1 MRWLNTL
8 TPWRIVGLLTLL
20 CLGLAGL
27 ARSPQAQPTS
37 ADPIQRAWQLAQIS
51 GSYRYSIDLAQT
63 TTAAPSLANAGANPQ
78 RSERLSINGAIDQA
92 ADRMEMTIANNAE
105 QNVSNSFALKI
116 EQGRSF
122 GRYGTGNWQPIEQSS
137 DLFAPA
143 GDPLGFLAGL
153 EQVTS
158 LGKETRS
165 VGTLR
170 LEFQHYRFNFNGEQF
185 ANYLQPKL
193 EAQLRQRGELPAG
206 MSLDTST
213 SYAQMSGT
221 GEVWLD
227 QHGLPSRLSLNLNL
241 PAQADGSNVSAT
253 IRSDFFDFDQR
264 RLALASSSFWQ
275 QPDRWLG
282 YRLDQAQRQLQPLAQ
297 IALIPCLEILLL
309 ALAVAFWRKRRTQT
323 IMAASVISAMLITPM
338 LQAENVAAT
347 RSKQLAKQAEQTEQ
361 QAQAELQQQ
370 AITKT
375 QNLWQPNT
383 KPEAQTLSPKQLASN
398 GSDSD
403 GDGLSDADEDD
414 WYSCAT
420 IGSSTGYCAGVSN
433 AKDYDGD
440 GLSDGAEVNQLGT
453 LPRNSDSDGDSI
465 PDGLEV
471 KGFRYQGQQWYLDP
485 LSNDSNQDGL
495 LDSVD
500 CGIWSQTSNA
510 YNPNATCPDTDGD
523 GQPDLF
529 DRDNDNDGI
538 NDDVDLSP
546 NLLSNAVF
554 DDQNPLKLQIDNL
567 KTNRP
572 VFVDFQLRPTDL
584 EHLSYSSRI
593 LDWPANDNQGQIQRV
608 LDTTFATSTNSD
620 IRINAINADYGDVM
634 MVPMLEI
641 TMPYSTGH
649 YANLPITTT
658 YQNNQRQ
665 LGVGVEQWLDSSE
678 LDPYGITV
686 RDLDTNSGNLLAY
699 VPVVRVS
706 NSMGGNPA
714 AFAARMLYYPE
725 QGSNGTANWGAAQQ
739 VRLVWLVQMI
749 TDECVDA
756 EADPST
762 CARQENL
769 SIVQIYDETWSLAG
783 MSVSE
788 DHGAKTA
795 IMYEQPS
802 SDSNLQLDDELWMV
816 AWNLNNTFIRGRDCD
831 TLNGTTCQ
839 GNGQRDVRINNLA
852 SQIANW
858 SSNSSN
864 VAVQTSNF
872 LHEGYVSQVSMQ
884 QIRDLLETQFNSYSS
899 QTNPSL
905 LIAQEKSNR
914 SLNLQDGA
922 GLSNGLARFDLNPNT
937 IKLTTIAGMSW
948 ATYQFINGA
957 WQNYAV
963 DDYLTLL
970 ETTLRTNQTFIQNE
984 VGEELSGKLIWAQLF
999 YASINQGFLGLAEID
1014 NVPVWKPSADA
1025 LTEQDYQ
1032 ATWFVNPS
1040 PSGGHGFAAT
1050 ANLYAEQLQKVYKN
1064 LRKAQSTANKWA
1076 KFDRTLSHD
1085 KIDPTT
1091 LQGLKTV
1098 RAATNY
1104 AIGVSI
1110 GLTLLGGTLLLIG
1123 LTTNNAALIK
1133 TSQIILTAASM
1144 LLVVTRITMI
1154 VSQMTAVVRAGST
1167 LISTLSMLQ
1176 SVAKANRS
1184 LGTVNLVI
1192 ALTMIWGVFIFQLAS
1207 GQFSWGS
1214 HSANLALAQA
1224 IAATIMIFVM
1234 LVIAFI
1240 PIIGPLIVA
1249 IISLVDLILRLFNIR
1264 GFSDW
1269 MSQFIADQL
1278 YEANNLLDN
1287 LSDPNRLKITSKTI
1301 DLLYPELGFV
1311 RSNALSMTFAVTNTL
1326 KYNDHFDV
1334 GDARRS
1340 TFRYWLQTSAT
1351 DQHAALDQNQM
1362 RNEWDAIGNRQIQTS
1377 TEISLPQAL
1386 PFSDVGTGIN
1396 RSLDQQLFITEA
1408 SVAPYEGCWLLVT
1421 FEVDCTWYDT
1431 KGSSHSN
1438 IGEFQYFDILPDTI
1452 EQFANLDW
1460 NMNPDLRFN
1469 QIKDADGDGLIS
1481 QALGGVDPD
1490 DTRFDSDNDG
1500 LSDYVEL
1507 SNGTNPQNAD
1517 SDQDQLSDFEE
1528 HAYHSNPLNRDSDS
1542 DGLVDYVE
1550 FKQGWLV
1557 AYSDLSSTQTKL
1569 ARIWSGNSS
1578 DADNDSLS
1586 DLEEYTFGFNPWV
1599 ATDPSLIDNL
1609 VEIERLTVNEQ
1620 NAPRLLAQFGEREQ
1634 SQAFADSSG
1643 ANHTLRCSPSQ
1654 CPSLAIGRYANGVKF
1669 DGTNDQLNSNVGM
1682 LELAQASFTLAA
1694 WVKTTSTKQ
1703 AIITKNDGDST
1714 WERGEKSFYINAN
1727 GQPTFV
1733 GFGNNY
1739 ITSNQS
1745 VNDDR
1750 WHHVAVEWDYPN
1762 LTGTIYI
1769 DGVDRTNRASTN
1781 YRSNNRDNANDT
1793 LKVGR
1798 NNSNSNEAANNFK
1811 GLLDEVA
1818 VFDRTLGTAQINDL
1832 MQGRY
1837 NPNDRLLAPGAALSY
1852 QATISNT
1859 LPAQSVNGQLTAS
1872 NQTSDPDLA
1881 NPNIALRME
1890 TLDRQQSYRNS
1901 ASSNETAS
1909 CLGQR
1914 CPTSELLG
1922 GRDYAVRF
1930 DGVDDQLIIPMQLD
1944 ADIATGE
1951 MLRSLKFSIK
1961 LEQLPA
1967 AGQTATIY
1975 SSVVSATSDLQL
1987 AINSAG
1993 NLVISV
1999 GGSTSSS
2006 YYNGST
2012 TDSTWRKPHYSV
2024 YSFANNLNTWVEVQ
2038 LDYRNFSDTTGR
2050 TTLSINGTQDSRLD
2064 YSYWPRLNIGNARLG
2079 ANAISKAF
2087 QGSLGYLWATNEKNV
2102 RLLDLNFNEDYG
2114 YTGNYYHNTAGN
2126 QQALSCGTSST
2137 CPSYLLQGYNG
2148 QAIRLD
2154 GNDDYLNLPNNASFT
2169 PGERTLRM
2177 AVKLEQLPAS
2187 GQVVSLLDTVCANS
2201 NSYCLDLT
2209 INSSGQLVM
2218 HISPG
2223 TTLTSSTI
2231 FSQANLNT
2239 WVQLEFDFVIG
2250 FNSSSRSSV
2259 MVYANGSLVLID
2271 SQFSIGPL
2279 ELAPSRIGRSV
2290 ANTNPL
2296 KASIDD
2302 LFIQGSYNLSFDAPP
2317 FDSEM
2322 RNHVNQAR
2330 VASCEFVL
2338 TCPAFEQNGRYDQAL
2353 SFDGLNDSL
2362 LLDRSISEDFSV
2374 GFWLRSNQTSGAAS
2388 NWWQGAGLID
2398 ANVLSPSNDFG
2409 ISLGN
2414 NGQVMFG
2421 LGNSNGT
2428 STTIKT
2434 GAVNDNQWH
2443 HVVAT
2448 RHKQTGAI
2456 KLYLDGTL
2464 TISGTGHLNRLDIPH
2479 LRIGAALNNSNF
2491 YQGQLDELVVIP
2503 AVIERDAVQF
2513 LMQSTYPAI
2522 KIDADFAPFHLPAQT
2537 SMVVSSTTQVNANII
2552 SSQQRF
2558 EQAAE
2563 AAIALQQNIG
2573 YPVTDLN
2580 ANKLPIFLP
2589 FEDVPGSQIFKN
2601 VGNVS
2606 YWSNLG
2612 YDKTNLDCSN
2622 PDCPSAGLRG
2632 YVERAAYFDGNGDHL
2647 RFSDQCCSPEATTI
2661 AAWVNGNS
2669 GTIVDLRNP
2678 NNATGLRLAYDN
2690 FLITIDLDG
2699 STASGG
2705 NASFVV
2711 PFELPEGQW
2720 SHVVANY
2727 DKANQLAT
2735 VYINGQL
2742 AASTALPGANGTHA
2756 NMSSQFPTIGANQ
2769 GDGGDFYRGYLDD
2782 LRIYQVVL
2790 SASQIQTL
2798 YTTSAPMLKFEFDE
2812 EQNASEFHDRSQSG
2826 YLGKP
2831 ITTQC
2836 ATLDLESIRA
2846 NQLATSPSTLYVDKA
2861 NDRLASIRLNTQVT
2875 QPLSASSVLCAGDQL
2890 SVGLINSNGS
2900 TSLIANKTIDVKAV
2914 GNGSAIFQQ
2923 GSNRITLRWTID
2935 DQPLYR
2941 HNPAP
2946 GTDGKI
2952 GRTVLFDGKG
2962 AIQVDQAN
2970 AINNLQN
2977 QFTILA
2983 WVKPDT
2989 ITDTTSLQRFIAAG
3003 RDNSVNGF
3011 GFGLSGSALNFG
3023 IFGGFK
3029 YSSSAT
3035 VAPRVWQQVAV
3046 VFDAS
3051 NDAKFYLDGEYI
3063 DTIAGSSAVP
3073 INNDDP
3079 LFIGA
3084 STDQQGLFNDQF
3096 RGQLDELTIYQREL
3110 STAEIYNLYLRDLRW
3125 YRARSTSYLTI
3136 DNDQPIVSLLA
3147 SNNYRANAPFQ
3158 LAVSAT
3164 DPSSSIRLVDMG
3176 VRGPNA
3182 STYEWTSVAVCA
3194 EAQANNAAW
3203 CPVIDPSKF
3212 GGAGSY
3218 QVIFRAVDA
3227 VGHET
3232 TSATTTLYV
3241 DGAGPTATLEHNQ
3254 NWRALQPVANHEL
3267 QWTLALSG
3275 TISDPQFGNG
3285 IAGSGLEQ
3293 TKVLIGLFDQQNRL
3307 IGSESWQQAQVVGE
3321 RWSIEYHISGSR
3333 PSGSYRVEMSAV
3345 DQVGNQLTTALR
3357 ANQQQTLLLDARP
3370 PSVDLFQTIAATP
3383 LMSETWQISGTLNEL
3398 PSWHGAVASY
3408 HFETAA
3414 ARNDSSGNNYHASC
3428 DACPSSATGQ
3438 FGMAASFNP
3447 ANQQRLTVAATAS
3460 LNLSQASFS
3469 AWIKP
3474 NWNSSSGSAYSI
3486 LALADSSNTRYN
3498 WQVASDYRSIRLFN
3512 GSTTSSISATITPN
3526 QWQHVALVQTGSEWT
3541 AYLNGT
3547 NLGSVEQSFG
3557 TASNLPLQIG
3567 SAKPNSGFFNGQL
3580 DEVQIYQRAL
3590 SAREI
3595 YGLAQSEHAGV
3606 NQAQIWLEA
3615 YHFDGSPSSEIWQS
3629 APIQAQGT
3637 DLATWSYN
3645 PPAASEGFYQLHVR
3659 GNDAFANTNDERII
3673 WRGSIDTQA
3682 PRVSINAT
3690 QGGSGANSYTDY
3702 VISAED
3708 LFIDENSLLSPCAGS
3723 PISYGYYPNPARINR
3738 LSVSCRVN
3746 GHSQSV
3752 VIAKACDY
3760 AGHCS
3765 TSSVDPLPTPTPTAT
3780 AIPSSTPIASATPTA
3795 SATAIP
3801 SATPSATTVPSVTA
3815 TGVPSATPTAIATT
3829 TATASATAI
3838 ASLTATA
3845 TATLTATPTKTAT
3858 ATVTATAT
3866 TTPTKT
3872 ATATAVPPITPSP
3885 TPTIVLWYFPWVTV
3899 Q

>member
-1 MRWLNTL
+1 MRWLNML

-27 ARSPQAQPTS
+27 ARSPQALSSTD
-37 ADPIQRAWQLAQIS
+37 DPIQRAWQLAQTS

-78 RSERLSINGAIDQA
+78 RTERLSINGDIDQA

-105 QNVSNSFALKI
+105 QNTSNSFALKI

-158 LGKETRS
+158 LGNETRR
-165 VGTLR
+165 VGSLR
-170 LEFQHYRFNFNGEQF
+170 LEFQHYQFNFNGEQF

-213 SYAQMSGT
+213 SYAQMQGT

-241 PAQADGSNVSAT
+241 PAQADGSTVSAT
-253 IRSDFFDFDQR
+253 IRSDFFDFDQS
-264 RLALASSSFWQ
+264 RLTLASSSFWQ
-275 QPDRWLG
+275 QPDRWLA
-282 YRLDQAQRQLQPLAQ
+282 YRFEQAQRQLQPLAQ
-297 IALIPCLEILLL
+297 IALIPYLEILLL

-323 IMAASVISAMLITPM
+323 ILAASVISAMLITPM
-338 LQAENVAAT
+338 LQAENVAAA

-361 QAQAELQQQ
+361 QAQVELQQQ

-383 KPEAQTLSPKQLASN
+383 KPEAQALSPKQLASN

-420 IGSSTGYCAGVSN
+420 LGSSTGYCAGVSN
-433 AKDYDGD
+433 AKDSDGD

-485 LSNDSNQDGL
+485 LSNDSNQDGM

-500 CGIWSQTSNA
+500 CGIWSQTSSS
-510 YNPNATCPDTDGD
+510 YNPNAICPDTDSD
-523 GQPDLF
+523 GQPDVF

-546 NLLSNAVF
+546 NLLSNTVF

-620 IRINAINADYGDVM
+620 LRINAINADYGDVM

-665 LGVGVEQWLDSSE
+665 LGVGVDQWLDSSE

-749 TDECVDA
+749 TDECIDA

-769 SIVQIYDETWSLAG
+769 SIVQVYDEEWSLAG

-795 IMYEQPS
+795 IIYEQPS
-802 SDSNLQLDDELWMV
+802 SDSNLQLDDELWMA
-816 AWNLNNTFIRGRDCD
+816 AWNMNNTFIRGRDCD

-852 SQIANW
+852 SQIASW

-864 VAVQTSNF
+864 LAVQTSNF
-872 LHEGYVSQVSMQ
+872 LHEGYLSQVSMQ
-884 QIRDLLETQFNSYSS
+884 QITDLLETQFNSYSS

-922 GLSNGLARFDLNPNT
+922 GLINGLARFDLNPST

-948 ATYQFINGA
+948 ATYQYINGA

-970 ETTLRTNQTFIQNE
+970 ETTLRNNQAFIQNE

-1014 NVPVWKPSADA
+1014 SVPVWKPSADA

-1064 LRKAQSTANKWA
+1064 LRKAQSTSNKWA

-1123 LTTNNAALIK
+1123 LTTNNATLIK

-1249 IISLVDLILRLFNIR
+1249 IISLVDLILKLFNIR

-1287 LSDPNRLKITSKTI
+1287 LSDPNRLNITSKTI
-1301 DLLYPELGFV
+1301 DLKFPELGFV
-1311 RSNALSMTFAVTNTL
+1311 RSNALSMTFAITNTL
-1326 KYNDHFDV
+1326 KYNNHFDV
-1334 GDARRS
+1334 SDARRS
-1340 TFRYWLQTSAT
+1340 TFRYWLQRSAT
-1351 DQHAALDQNQM
+1351 DQHAALEQNQM

-1377 TEISLPQAL
+1377 AEISLPEAL
-1386 PFSDVGTGIN
+1386 PFSEVGTGIN

-1408 SVAPYEGCWLLVT
+1408 SVAPYEGCWLVT
-1421 FEVDCTWYDT
+1421 TIEVDCTWYDT

-1452 EQFANLDW
+1452 EEFANLNW
-1460 NMNPDLRFN
+1460 NMNTDLRFN

-1481 QALGGVDPD
+1481 QALVGGVDPD

-1507 SNGTNPQNAD
+1507 SNGTNPLNAD

-1528 HAYHSNPLNRDSDS
+1528 HAYHTNPLKRDSDS

-1557 AYSDLSSTQTKL
+1557 GYTDLSSNQTKL

-1609 VEIERLTVNEQ
+1609 VEIEQLTVNEQ
-1620 NAPRLLAQFGEREQ
+1620 NAPRLLAQFGEREP

-1643 ANHTLRCSPSQ
+1643 ANHTLRCSSTQ

-1669 DGTNDQLNSNVGM
+1669 DGTNNQLNSNVGM

-1781 YRSNNRDNANDT
+1781 YRTNNRDNPNDT

-1798 NNSNSNEAANNFK
+1798 SNFNSNEAANNFK

-1901 ASSNETAS
+1901 AGSNETAY

-1914 CPTSELLG
+1914 CPTSELLS

-1975 SSVVSATSDLQL
+1975 SSVVSATSDLQI

-1993 NLVISV
+1993 NLVVSV

-2064 YSYWPRLNIGNARLG
+2064 YSYWSRLNIGNAMLG
-2079 ANAISKAF
+2079 ANVSSKAF

-2126 QQALSCGTSST
+2126 QQALSCGTTST
-2137 CPSYLLQGYNG
+2137 CPSYQLQGYKG

-2169 PGERTLRM
+2169 PGERNLRM

-2239 WVQLEFDFVIG
+2239 WVQLEFDFVIA

-2271 SQFSIGPL
+2271 SQFTIGTL

-2290 ANTNPL
+2290 ANTNPI

-2302 LFIQGSYNLSFDAPP
+2302 LFVQGSYNLSFDAPP

-2338 TCPAFEQNGRYDQAL
+2338 TCPAFEPNGRYDQAL

-2362 LLDRSISEDFSV
+2362 LLDRSISEDFSI

-2398 ANVLSPSNDFG
+2398 GNVLSPSNDFG

-2414 NGQVMFG
+2414 NGQVLFG

-2428 STTIKT
+2428 SSTIKA

-2443 HVVAT
+2443 HIVAT

-2464 TISGTGHLNRLDIPH
+2464 AISGTGHLNRLDIPH

-2537 SMVVSSTTQVNANII
+2537 SMVVSSTAQVNANII

-2632 YVERAAYFDGNGDHL
+2632 YVERAAYFDGNDDHL

-2669 GTIVDLRNP
+2669 GTIADLRNP

-2705 NASFVV
+2705 NVSFVV

-2756 NMSSQFPTIGANQ
+2756 SMSSQFPTIGANQ

-2790 SASQIQTL
+2790 SASQIQSL
-2798 YTTSAPMLKFEFDE
+2798 YTTSAPILKFEFDE
-2812 EQNASEFHDRSQSG
+2812 EQNASEFHDSSQAG

-2846 NQLATSPSTLYVDKA
+2846 NQLATSPSTLYVAKA
-2861 NDRLASIRLNTQVT
+2861 NDRLASLRLTTQVT

-2890 SVGLINSNGS
+2890 SIGLINSDGS

-2941 HNPAP
+2941 HNPTP

-2970 AINNLQN
+2970 PINNLQN
-2977 QFTILA
+2977 QFTILG
-2983 WVKPDT
+2983 WIKPDT

-3003 RDNSVNGF
+3003 RDNSLNGF
-3011 GFGLSGSALNFG
+3011 GFGLSGSNLNFG

-3073 INNDDP
+3073 INSDDP
-3079 LFIGA
+3079 LYIGA

-3136 DNDQPIVSLLA
+3136 DNDQPSVSLLA
-3147 SNNYRANAPFQ
+3147 SNHYRANAPFQ

-3164 DPSSSIRLVDMG
+3164 DPSSRVSLVDMG
-3176 VRGPNA
+3176 VRGPQA

-3203 CPVIDPSKF
+3203 CPVIDPSEF
-3212 GGAGSY
+3212 GGAGTY
-3218 QVIFRAVDA
+3218 EVIFRAVDA

-3232 TSATTTLYV
+3232 TSAVSTLYV
-3241 DGAGPTATLEHNQ
+3241 DGAGPIATLEHNQ
-3254 NWRALQPVANHEL
+3254 NWRELQPVANREL

-3275 TISDPQFGNG
+3275 TISDPQLGSG

-3293 TKVLIGLFDQQNRL
+3293 TKVLIGLLDQQNRL

-3321 RWSIEYHISGSR
+3321 RWSIAYHISGSR
-3333 PSGSYRVEMSAV
+3333 PSGSYRVEISAV

-3357 ANQQQTLLLDARP
+3357 SNQQQSLLLDARP
-3370 PSVDLFQTIAATP
+3370 PSVDLFQAITAAP
-3383 LMSETWQISGTLNEL
+3383 LISETWQISGTLNEL
-3398 PSWHGAVASY
+3398 PNWHGAIASY

-3414 ARNDSSGNNYHASC
+3414 ARNDSSGNNQHANC
-3428 DACPSSATGQ
+3428 NACPSSTTGQ

-3447 ANQQRLTVAATAS
+3447 ANQQRLTVAATSS
-3460 LNLSQASFS
+3460 LNLNQASFS

-3474 NWNSSSGSAYSI
+3474 AWSSSPGSAYSI

-3498 WQVASDYRSIRLFN
+3498 WQIASDYRSIRLFN

-3526 QWQHVALVQTGSEWT
+3526 QWQHVALVQTGTEWT

-3547 NLGSVEQSFG
+3547 HLGSVEQSFG

-3567 SAKPNSGFFNGQL
+3567 AAKPNSGFFNGQL
-3580 DEVQIYQRAL
+3580 DEVQIYARAL

-3595 YGLAQSEHAGV
+3595 YALAQSEHAGV
-3606 NQAQIWLEA
+3606 NQAQTWLEP
-3615 YHFDGSPSSEIWQS
+3615 YHFDGSPSNEVWQS

-3702 VISAED
+3702 VINAED
-3708 LFIDENSLLSPCAGS
+3708 LFINENSLISPCAGS
-3723 PISYGYYPNPARINR
+3723 SISYGYYTNPARINR

-3765 TSSVDPLPTPTPTAT
+3765 TSSIDPLPTPTPSAT
-3780 AIPSSTPIASATPTA
+3780 AIPSTTPIASATPTA
-3795 SATAIP
+3795 SATA
-3801 SATPSATTVPSVTA
+3801 
-3815 TGVPSATPTAIATT
+3815 VPSATANATPTASATVVPSATSTAIATAT
-3829 TATASATAI
+3829 TTASATAI

-3845 TATLTATPTKTAT
+3845 TATLTATPT
-3858 ATVTATAT
+3858 ATVTTT
-3866 TTPTKT
+3866 PSTTPTKT
-3872 ATATAVPPITPSP
+3872 ATATATASPSITASP
-3885 TPTIVLWYFPWVTV
+3885 TPTIVRWYLPWVTV